1 MITLNAI
8 SKGFTG
14 LVGLA
19 ALATMSAP
27 AAAQEVYEEPIELKN
42 LQKGKVTLKQDKG
55 YIFFDAAERTSLLF
69 FRTPLE
75 EDVRA
80 YEAAWEEAL
89 VKAQEKYERHLR
101 AYEAKAKR
109 GNRVPDKPVEPTR
122 ETFSISDIETKLMV
136 TVGPQYVFDKGKSAD
151 GTRFYQY
158 LEEVEPGEYT
168 YYGAIMFTD
177 QGTLGACKCMGT
189 FKFEV
194 KAGEITSLGDFLNMS
209 WADDAAM
216 RKATPFWPD
225 MPERVLKPTDWSIP
239 ESLNALPAAQAEL
252 HAVGKLNNFYRVIV
266 SRMPEIDGVL
276 RYERDTVIDV
286 RAEIAA
292 AEEAEALAKAEAEAE
307 AAAAAAAA
315 AQAQAE
321 AEGEGET
328 AAEVAEASEVEEEA
342 SSAPAPATE
351 P

>member
-1 MITLNAI
+1 MITLNTI
-8 SKGFTG
+8 SKGFAG
-14 LVGLA
+14 LLGLA
-19 ALATMSAP
+19 ALTTMSAP

-42 LQKGKVTLKQDKG
+42 LQKGKVSLKQDKG
-55 YIFFDAAERTSLLF
+55 YIFFDAGARASLLF
-69 FRTPLE
+69 IRTPLE

-80 YEAAWEEAL
+80 YEAAWEKAF
-89 VKAQEKYERHLR
+89 VKAQEKYEKRLR
-101 AYEAKAKR
+101 SYEAKAKR
-109 GNRVPDKPVEPTR
+109 GDRVPDKPVEPTR

-151 GTRFYQY
+151 GTKYYQY

-168 YYGAIMFTD
+168 FYGAISFTD
-177 QGTLGACKCMGT
+177 QGAFGACNCMGT

-216 RKATPFWPD
+216 RKATAFWPEV
-225 MPERVLKPTDWSIP
+225 PERILKPTDWSVP

-266 SRMPEIDGVL
+266 SRMPEIEGVL

-292 AEEAEALAKAEAEAE
+292 AEEAEALAKAQAEAE
-307 AAAAAAAA
+307 AAAA

-321 AEGEGET
+321 AEAEQE
-328 AAEVAEASEVEEEA
+328 AAADVARAEEDAAPEP
-342 SSAPAPATE
+342 STEPAPAPSTE